1 MHPLTVLVSIHVD
14 PHPDPTSDGDR
25 FLLLRLSSRRAAN
38 YWISVRAPLHAREIN
53 ARGFE
58 CPGGFS
64 PVHATLSPAGRKSP
78 TTVWEPRGLKSHP
91 TKKILR
97 TQEKTKNSKMQL

>member
-1 MHPLTVLVSIHVD
+1 MSTASKSLLTAVSLAEVDESNGFLV
-14 PHPDPTSDGDR
+14 
-25 FLLLRLSSRRAAN
+25 A
-38 YWISVRAPLHAREIN
+38 VRAPLDAREIN

-58 CPGGFS
+58 SPGGFS

-97 TQEKTKNSKMQL
+97 TQEKQRIQKYSSDPQNHYHGYTL